1 MNEGRWI
8 LVHRQN
14 GGLKMAVNLDHVV
27 EVRQQQDG
35 AMIHFSDGDAAFV
48 RESFD
53 EIGAMIR

>member
-8 LVHRQN
+8 LLHILDN
-14 GGLKMAVNLDHVV
+14 GKKIAVNLNNVSDIT
-27 EVRQQQDG
+27 ESEDG
-35 AMIHFSDGDAAFV
+35 AWIDFVSGDFTRV